1 MKREKTMNILGNW
14 EDFLPNE
21 TIELAKKLYEKTQQ
35 ERNNGRILYP
45 PQDLIFRA
53 FNGINP
59 EDVKVVIVG
68 QDPYHEEGQANG
80 LSFSVNKGCKLPPSL
95 QNIYRELAIEF
106 GWETSPEHGD
116 LTAWEKQGVLL
127 LNSTL
132 TYLVSRKL
140 PPQGVQRNRHRIY
153 FFILK
158 V

>member
-1 MKREKTMNILGNW
+1 MNILGNW

-35 ERNNGRILYP
+35 ERNNGKVLFP
-45 PQDLIFRA
+45 SQDCIFRA

-106 GWETSPEHGD
+106 GWKASPSHGD
-116 LTAWEKQGVLL
+116 LTAWESKESFCLIRLSQYMREMQTPVKNGAGILL
-127 LNSTL
+127 HAIPF
-132 TYLVSRKL
+132 VH
-140 PPQGVQRNRHRIY
+140 V
-153 FFILK
+153 
-158 V
+158 

>member
-1 MKREKTMNILGNW
+1 MNILGNW

-35 ERNNGRILYP
+35 ERNDGKILYS

-59 EDVKVVIVG
+59 EDVKVVIAG

-116 LTAWEKQGVLL
+116 LTAWEK
-127 LNSTL
+127 
-132 TYLVSRKL
+132 
-140 PPQGVQRNRHRIY
+140 
-153 FFILK
+153 
-158 V
+158 